1 MVVVM
6 QNGDEYS
13 DEDLEDLKN
22 AIGLLAGFT
31 ERDKKN
37 CQRRNILK
45 AKRKRP
51 TQGDCTALA

>member
-1 MVVVM
+1 M